1 MPRLSSLRKEHRT
14 CTLAQKYSK
23 NIIVVGQIFLL
34 KEKAKENIVKQVKSV
49 AGRFVENWDVD
60 V

>member
-1 MPRLSSLRKEHRT
+1 MPRLSSLRKEHT
-14 CTLAQKYSK
+14 CTLVQKYCK